1 MTDRDL
7 INTAREAMKNAYV
20 PYSRFAVGA
29 ALECEDGSVVTGCN
43 IENAAFGCTVC
54 AEQSAVSA
62 AVSSGHRRFRRIAIA
77 ADSKSYCYPC
87 GTCRQILTEFSPNM
101 EVLSV
106 RMDGRYVSYRLS
118 SLLPQPFVNDRD

>member
-1 MTDRDL
+1 MTDREL
-7 INTAREAMKNAYV
+7 INTAREAMKMAYV

-29 ALECEDGSVVTGCN
+29 ALECDDGTVFTGCN

-54 AEQSAVSA
+54 AEQSAVSN

-87 GTCRQILTEFSPNM
+87 GTCRQILTEFSPGM

-118 SLLPQPFVNDRD
+118 ALLPQPFVNEQN